1 MLKNT
6 IFVGKLLEKKIM
18 SRVCEVTGKKGLVGN
33 RVSHSNRKKKV
44 KLLPNLHS
52 KKFFIP
58 EENRWISLRVSSQG
72 LRTIDKKGIRVVA
85 KELGI

>member
-1 MLKNT
+1 
-6 IFVGKLLEKKIM
+6 M
-18 SRVCEVTGKKGLVGN
+18 SRVCDVTGKKGMMGN

-44 KLLPNLHS
+44 RLLPNLHA

-85 KELGI
+85 AELGI